1 MNVRKN
7 IFVSSSVKVVC
18 VKFSITIMIN
28 RKVMNKICDT
38 PASVSPVPDFP
49 YVVFVGAFPVC
60 GFATYEVALDFFD
73 FLRGYKLFS
82 GVSLLCNTAYGD
94 NKGTPDF

>member
-1 MNVRKN
+1 MK
-7 IFVSSSVKVVC
+7 KL
-18 VKFSITIMIN
+18 KD
-28 RKVMNKICDT
+28 KVMNKIFDT

-49 YVVFVGAFPVC
+49 YVVFVGAIPIC
-60 GFATYEVALDFFD
+60 GFITYEVALDFFD

-94 NKGTPDF
+94 NKESSDV

>member
-1 MNVRKN
+1 
-7 IFVSSSVKVVC
+7 
-18 VKFSITIMIN
+18 MIN

-94 NKGTPDF
+94 NKGTPDV

>member
-1 MNVRKN
+1 
-7 IFVSSSVKVVC
+7 
-18 VKFSITIMIN
+18 
-28 RKVMNKICDT
+28 MNKICDT